1 MKGMRGQKG
10 FTLIE
15 LIVVIVIL
23 GILAATA
30 LPKFVNLGG
39 DARLSVM
46 KGVEG
51 SMRAAN
57 SLIYASAAVTVP
69 NPLGACGAG
78 QVVTVPGIA
87 APGTVLTCFGYA
99 LNIAQL
105 QLVMDLSP
113 APSAAG
119 PFNIA
124 GQAIQATAA
133 QVPGNCQITYA
144 PPGGANLPPTYT
156 ESPPPVG
163 PLTAAGC
170 L

>member
-39 DARLSVM
+39 NARFAVM
-46 KGVEG
+46 QGVEG
-51 SMRAAN
+51 SMHAAN
-57 SLIYASAAVTVP
+57 GLIYASAAVAQP
-69 NPLGACGAG
+69 NVLGLCGPTA
-78 QVVTVPGIA
+78 VTINGIA
-87 APGTVLTCFGYA
+87 VNTCYGYA
-99 LNIAQL
+99 ADVTNLL
-105 QLVMDLSP
+105 KVMDL
-113 APSAAG
+113 APVTD
-119 PFNIA
+119 FNITA
-124 GQAIQATAA
+124 GSINSAGAGT
-133 QVPGNCQITYA
+133 PGNCQISYA
-144 PPGGANLPPTYT
+144 APTGVGLLPTYT
-156 ESPPPVG
+156 ESVN